1 MSTWQIFSDAD
12 KNFRWEISDQQL
24 QHEDATP
31 TSPPHPSPLLPSMAH
46 LLLQGC
52 SKLLKENNE
61 VHLKSP
67 PMFRSGFG
75 KSVSV
80 KQSSMEK
87 ALSILGDE
95 GDLFAD
101 KGQFCNGNDFGASFS
116 NSMFQT
122 GSGKKVNIS
131 SAGLVRAKT
140 LLGLEES
147 YGHDTPPDL
156 KHSNN
161 QSTSEEPFG
170 WRNSSQLE
178 TRQGVTTP
186 CQKDATASPMTPS
199 PTTLLNF
206 RTSSLGNNSKREAIP
221 NLIHAD
227 PKFPPIKFHTA
238 GGRSISV
245 SGDALQRAK
254 SLLGDLDLGTLF
266 DEGDVKNSSFSFFKQ
281 GSSGEKHSNKEN
293 YPFPT
298 HNQEIAKSK
307 HVSKGFVSPLR
318 PRSNLMQSSLMSQN
332 ATLGV
337 NLIQRFDAEDF
348 GSTCK
353 MSNNTNFQQKPPTGR
368 PSSHVEIGNS
378 LVNGVTSRTNPRGS
392 SLGRPLADISN
403 NIAMAHMETNFTT
416 GEKRRI
422 SRSSPSPFKR
432 PRISRFITPLNNQ
445 VSASSGISNL
455 APEESCCRR
464 RVSTRYPFQ
473 VPRMYVK
480 EYFGVPTFHLN
491 TLKQLPCHI
500 RRMNPEN
507 AEKYMFRDSS
517 GVECIGS
524 EAFYHMLAQFGASMQ
539 YASKEWVANHYKWI
553 VWKLACYERCYPA
566 KSLGKLCTI
575 FNVLEELKY
584 RYEREVNQG
593 HRSAIKRILEG
604 DQPPSSMFVLCI
616 SSIHSNCAPP
626 AETLPL
632 ASNGAED
639 GTATKVELT
648 DGWYSINALLDA
660 LLLKKLATGKL
671 FVGQKLRISGAELCG
686 WAGPVSPLQASSTVG
701 LLLHINGTYR
711 AHWADRLGLC
721 KGGGAPL
728 AFRCIKGM
736 GGPVPSTLIGV
747 TRIYPVLYRERLS
760 GGGFIVR
767 SERMEAKMIHLH
779 NQRRSVIAE
788 GIMSEFQRG
797 IEECHTND
805 DNDSEEGAK
814 ILKLLEAS
822 AEPEM
827 LMAEMTSEQLT
838 SVATYQAKLEA
849 IRQTNIQKA
858 IEKSLEDAG
867 LRERDVTPFMRVRVS
882 GLTRK
887 NQYLTE
893 SCPRMGLITIW
904 NPTEKLKLELAEG
917 KAYAVA
923 GLIPLRSESDTLYLH
938 AKGSTT
944 KWVPLSVSATEH
956 FKLFFSPRKS
966 VLLSNLGDVPVSSEF
981 DIAALVVS
989 VGAVCSDTHQKK
1001 QWVFVTDGSIS
1012 ESRSEQTSNSLL
1024 AISFRSPHNECDSF
1038 APINYNLVGSVVGFC
1053 NLIKRAND
1061 QINRL
1066 WVAETTENST
1076 YCLSYDHLHYSH
1088 LKKAAASTERW
1099 AKISSSTIE
1108 KLRLKVLSIIGNDE
1122 S

>member
-12 KNFRWEISDQQL
+12 SNFRWEISDQQL
-24 QHEDATP
+24 RIKLQQQEEAAP
-31 TSPPHPSPLLPSMAH
+31 ISPPNSTPLLPSMAD

-52 SKLLKENNE
+52 SELIENGEGNLE
-61 VHLKSP
+61 SP
-67 PMFRSGFG
+67 PMFRSGLG

-80 KQSSMEK
+80 KQSSITK

-95 GDLFAD
+95 RDAFAD
-101 KGQFCNGNDFGASFS
+101 TGQFCDGNDFGCSFS

-131 SAGLVRAKT
+131 STGLVRAKT

-147 YGHDTPPDL
+147 YDHDTPPGL

-161 QSTSEEPFG
+161 QSASEEPFG
-170 WRNSSQLE
+170 WRTSSQLE
-178 TRQGVTTP
+178 TRHGVTTP
-186 CQKDATASPMTPS
+186 CHKNAMAAPM
-199 PTTLLNF
+199 TLLNF
-206 RTSSLGNNSKREAIP
+206 KTSSLGSDSKREAIP
-221 NLIHAD
+221 DLIRFD
-227 PKFPPIKFHTA
+227 TKCPPIKFHTA

-254 SLLGDLDLGTLF
+254 SLLGDLELGTLF
-266 DEGDVKNSSFSFFKQ
+266 DEGNVNSPSFSSFKE
-281 GSSGEKHSNKEN
+281 GSLDENNSNKEN
-293 YPFPT
+293 YPLSN
-298 HNQEIAKSK
+298 HNQEIANSK

-318 PRSNLMQSSLMSQN
+318 PGSNLMQSSLVSQN
-332 ATLGV
+332 VTLGI
-337 NLIQRFDAEDF
+337 NLIKKFDAEDF

-353 MSNNTNFQQKPPTGR
+353 MSDNTNCHQKPPSGR
-368 PSSHVEIGNS
+368 PSSHVEVGNS

-403 NIAMAHMETNFTT
+403 NIGMAHMESKLTT

-422 SRSSPSPFKR
+422 ARSSISPFKR
-432 PRISRFITPLNNQ
+432 PRNSRFITPLNNL
-445 VSASSGISNL
+445 VSAPSGMSTL
-455 APEESCCRR
+455 APEESNCRR

-473 VPRMYVK
+473 VPRMYIK

-491 TLKQLPCHI
+491 TLKQSPCHI

-507 AEKYMFRDSS
+507 AEKYMFRDRS

-524 EAFYHMLAQFGASMQ
+524 EAFYHMLAQFGASVQ
-539 YASKEWVANHYKWI
+539 YVSKEWVVNHYKWI
-553 VWKLACYERCYPA
+553 VWKLACYERCYPS

-584 RYEREVNQG
+584 RYEREVNHG

-604 DQPPSSMFVLCI
+604 DQPPSSMLVLCI
-616 SSIHSNCAPP
+616 SSIHSNCDLP

-671 FVGQKLRISGAELCG
+671 FVGQKLRIWGAELSG
-686 WAGPVSPLQASSTVG
+686 WVGPVSPLQASSTVN

-721 KGGGAPL
+721 KGGGVPL

-736 GGPVPSTLIGV
+736 GGPVPSTLVGV
-747 TRIYPVLYRERLS
+747 TRIYPVLYRE
-760 GGGFIVR
+760 
-767 SERMEAKMIHLH
+767 
-779 NQRRSVIAE
+779 RRSVIAE

-797 IEECHTND
+797 IEEGHTNND
-805 DNDSEEGAK
+805 DDSEEGAK
-814 ILKLLEAS
+814 ILKLLETS

-838 SVATYQAKLEA
+838 SFATYQAKQEA
-849 IRQTNIQKA
+849 IRQTDIQKS
-858 IEKSLEDAG
+858 IEKTLEEAG
-867 LRERDVTPFMRVRVS
+867 LSERDVTPFMR
-882 GLTRK
+882 
-887 NQYLTE
+887 
-893 SCPRMGLITIW
+893 
-904 NPTEKLKLELAEG
+904 KLELVEG

-923 GLIPLRSESDTLYLH
+923 GLIPSRSESDTLYLH
-938 AKGSTT
+938 AKGCTT
-944 KWVPLSVSATEH
+944 KWVPLSVSATED
-956 FKLFFSPRKS
+956 FELFFSPRKS
-966 VLLSNLGDVPVSSEF
+966 VVLSNLGDVPLSSLFCFCVLSEF

-989 VGAVCSDTHQKK
+989 VGEVCSDTHQKK

-1012 ESRSEQTSNSLL
+1012 ESQLEQTSSSVL
-1024 AISFRSPHNECDSF
+1024 AISFSLPYNDCNSF
-1038 APINYNLVGSVVGFC
+1038 APINHNLVGSVVGFY

-1061 QINRL
+1061 QINHL
-1066 WVAETTENST
+1066 WVADTTENST
-1076 YCLSYDHLHYSH
+1076 YSLSYDHVHYSH
-1088 LKKAAASTERW
+1088 LKNAAASAERW
-1099 AKISSSTIE
+1099 AKISSLTIE
-1108 KLRLKVLSIIGNDE
+1108 KLRQKVLSIIGNDE
-1122 S
+1122 G